1 MSQTRHQNSLV
12 DHCTHPYSY
21 AYRDL
26 FLRSSLSSTKSIPR
40 FKLTSS
46 AMVYE
51 YNAFRAQLLDEGTH
65 SPRSFRVEQQ
75 ITRKD
80 LLRRTCDRRPWMPYN
95 SACAHRV
102 HAFQRL
108 RIGFA

>member
-1 MSQTRHQNSLV
+1 MSQTRDQNSLV

-51 YNAFRAQLLDEGTH
+51 YNAFRAH
-65 SPRSFRVEQQ
+65 CWM
-75 ITRKD
+75 KD
-80 LLRRTCDRRPWMPYN
+80 SLSALVPSRAADYKKRPASSN
-95 SACAHRV
+95 V
-102 HAFQRL
+102 
-108 RIGFA
+108 

>member
-26 FLRSSLSSTKSIPR
+26 FLRSSLSSTRSIPR

-51 YNAFRAQLLDEGTH
+51 YNAFRAQLLDEGLTLRA
-65 SPRSFRVEQQ
+65 RSE
-75 ITRKD
+75 
-80 LLRRTCDRRPWMPYN
+80 
-95 SACAHRV
+95 
-102 HAFQRL
+102 
-108 RIGFA
+108 